1 MTMPT
6 NKVKIQLKLN
16 LTLIYL
22 KDTFNLMSDLSVSTK
37 VKNIN
42 TLKISEVLIAFKEKY
57 IPGVENLKNTMR

>member
-57 IPGVENLKNTMR
+57 IPGVEN

>member
-1 MTMPT
+1 M
-6 NKVKIQLKLN
+6 
-16 LTLIYL
+16 

>member
-22 KDTFNLMSDLSVSTK
+22 KDTFNCMSDLSVSMK

-42 TLKISEVLIAFKEKY
+42 TLKISEVLNAFKEKY